1 MTVNR
6 TTLLNLPLPVTG
18 TESGLWGDYTNNG
31 LTEYVDTAVA
41 GALSITASV
50 TLANSTGTN
59 SSTGITT
66 TTAQY
71 RTLIVPASGPSA
83 NVVITAPSSNRTY
96 HVINRNA
103 TYTVQI
109 RAGANTGVTLSAG
122 QSATVAYDSVAGDYV
137 LVGPIGPTV
146 PVARGGTGATTLT
159 GIVKGNGTSAFT
171 AAVSG
176 TDYAPA
182 TSGTSILYG
191 NGSGGFSNVA
201 IGSGISFAGGTLSAT
216 GSGGSVTS
224 VGMSVP
230 AFLSVA
236 GSPITSSG
244 TLAVSY
250 SGTALPVANGGT
262 GATTLTANN
271 VLLGNGTSA
280 LQVVAPG
287 SSGNVLTS
295 DGTTWQSTAPTASSG
310 SLYSVAYTTSGT
322 FTVPTGVTR
331 VYVEVFGGGGGAAT
345 ASGTAAGGG
354 GYCAGTLTVTP
365 GNSITVTVG
374 SGGAGGQAYGGTGN
388 TGGTSSFSTMTANGG
403 TGSGSNNNGAGG
415 SASGGSIWNFAGTP
429 GNPWQNGN
437 VNSAIPG
444 YAGFIVSS
452 AQLQR
457 GPGSGGYSYG
467 NVSGTSGNAGQVNIW
482 YVGP

>member
-59 SSTGITT
+59 SATGITT

-109 RAGANTGVTLSAG
+109 RAGANTGVTLSAE

-295 DGTTWQSTAPTASSG
+295 NGTTWQSTAPTASS
-310 SLYSVAYTTSGT
+310 SSTKSWNFFTSSGT
-322 FTVPTGVTR
+322 YTVP
-331 VYVEVFGGGGGAAT
+331 
-345 ASGTAAGGG
+345 AG
-354 GYCAGTLTVTP
+354 
-365 GNSITVTVG
+365 
-374 SGGAGGQAYGGTGN
+374 
-388 TGGTSSFSTMTANGG
+388 
-403 TGSGSNNNGAGG
+403 
-415 SASGGSIWNFAGTP
+415 
-429 GNPWQNGN
+429 
-437 VNSAIPG
+437 
-444 YAGFIVSS
+444 VSS
-452 AQLQR
+452 IRAYAF
-457 GPGSGGYSYG
+457 G
-467 NVSGTSGNAGQVNIW
+467 
-482 YVGP
+482 